1 MFEERQPILV
11 SEAVKRVMEFSIRG
25 NKKEHVLIGEAQGR
39 YLAEDIKADHNI
51 PPFDRSPLDGFAV
64 KSSDTKDASSTNPV
78 LLEVIETVGAGGV
91 AKEMAAPGQAVRV
104 MTGTIM
110 PEGCDAIVMFEL
122 AKDKELDGKA
132 YIEIKRPFAPG
143 DFVSFEGEETK
154 KGDVLVQVGTRI
166 HAGVIAVLATFGY
179 KYVPVVKRPVIGVYA
194 TGTELLELDEALVPG
209 KIRNSNAYMIQ
220 GQIEQAG
227 GEGKYFGQLVDD
239 FDQCYEAVR
248 SALGEVDALIT
259 TGGVSVGDFD
269 YLPQIYQKLGANV
282 LFNKV
287 AQRPGSVTTVAEKDG
302 KLLFGLS
309 GNPSASYVGFELYVR
324 PWVKTYLGSPTPYLE
339 AVKGTLTKDF
349 PKPNPFTRFIR
360 SKMNFTVEGI
370 TAEPIGMDKSQ
381 VVTSLAH
388 SDALVALPGGSRGYQ
403 AGDKVDI
410 LLLDREGS
418 EIAFEDPTKLRNEK
432 EIE

>member
-1 MFEERQPILV
+1 MFEQRQPILV
-11 SEAVKRVMEFSIRG
+11 SEAVKRVMEFSIKG
-25 NKKEHVLIGEAQGR
+25 NKKEHVLIGDVQGR
-39 YLAEDIKADHNI
+39 YLAEDIVADHNI

-64 KSSDTKDASSTNPV
+64 RSEDTKAASSTNPV
-78 LLEVIETVGAGGV
+78 RLEVIETVGAGGV
-91 AKEMAAPGQAVRV
+91 AKGMTPPGKAVRV

-122 AKDKELDGKA
+122 AQEKEFDGKA
-132 YIEIKRPFAPG
+132 FIEIKRPFAPG

-154 KGDVLVQVGTRI
+154 KGDVLVEAGTRI

-194 TGTELLELDEALVPG
+194 TGTELLDLDEALVPG

-227 GEGKYFGQLVDD
+227 GEAKYYGQLVDD
-239 FDQCYEAVR
+239 FDQCYEAVVN
-248 SALGEVDALIT
+248 AMGEVDALIT

-287 AQRPGSVTTVAEKDG
+287 AQRPGSVTTIAEKDG

-309 GNPSASYVGFELYVR
+309 GNPSASFVGFELYVR
-324 PWVKTYLGSPTPYLE
+324 PWVKTYLRSPLPYLE
-339 AVKGTLTKDF
+339 VVKGTLTKDF
-349 PKPNPFTRFIR
+349 LKPNPFTRFIR
-360 SKMNFTVEGI
+360 SKLKFTAEGI

-388 SDALVALPGGSRGYQ
+388 SDALVALPGGSRGYK
-403 AGDKVDI
+403 AGSKVDI
-410 LLLDREGS
+410 LLLNQEGTDK
-418 EIAFEDPTKLRNEK
+418 AFEDPTKLRFESDNA
-432 EIE
+432 